1 MVPIYYMD
9 IQKIATYGSAAA
21 VVGTGA
27 VVGGGTAIDQY
38 TGGPEKRAEAQVTE
52 LRLIVRE
59 EVRKA
64 MWDAWPTQ
72 TGPVK
77 GMKIPNPEA
86 DYRKKTPARQ

>member
-1 MVPIYYMD
+1 MD

-38 TGGPEKRAEAQVTE
+38 NGGPERRATAEKTE
-52 LRLIVRE
+52 LRMLIRE
-59 EVRKA
+59 EVQKA

>member
-1 MVPIYYMD
+1 MD

-38 TGGPEKRAEAQVTE
+38 TGGPEKRAIAETTE
-52 LRLIVRE
+52 LRMLIRQ
-59 EVRKA
+59 EVQRA

-77 GMKIPNPEA
+77 GMKIPK
-86 DYRKKTPARQ
+86 DYRKTTPTRQ